1 MAYGKQLGIFVKAPV
16 PGAVKTRL
24 VPPLSP
30 EEACALHEALA
41 ADVFRRAGRL
51 VKVSVTVFYAGATPG
66 SLASA
71 MPPRAA
77 LVAQEGDDLGAR
89 LRAAFAH
96 LLAGEGRTAV
106 IIGSD
111 SPDLPRPYLKR
122 AFQRLKHHDVVL
134 GPSVDGG
141 YYLIGLRRALPVLF
155 EGVRWGSEAVLA
167 QTLDAV
173 ARAGA
178 SLALLPVWYDVDD
191 SPSLALLEQLERA
204 RRLAGQPGLP
214 AVREF
219 LARRRDRDEG

>member
-1 MAYGKQLGIFVKAPV
+1 MAYRKQLGIFVKEPV

-66 SLASA
+66 SLAAA

-77 LVAQEGDDLGAR
+77 RVAQEGDDLGAR
-89 LRAAFAH
+89 LRAAFDH

-111 SPDLPRPYLKR
+111 SPDLPLPYLKR

-141 YYLIGLRRALPVLF
+141 YYLIGLRRALPALF
-155 EGVRWGSEAVLA
+155 EGVRWGSEAVFA

-191 SPSLALLEQLERA
+191 APSLALLESLERA

-219 LARRRDRDEG
+219 LARRRSGDED